1 MLTRTG
7 IPRAIVMASLAAVVL
22 SVALVLAPAT
32 ATAQQIAQGD
42 DDANLITPSSVGP
55 AVVGST
61 LTELTDQLGSEFE
74 VGDQVRITVDFDGH
88 VVTRDGSVEF
98 RAVRA
103 SEPDDELSLFIISGD
118 TLRTAEGVGPGT
130 TIEEAEEIY
139 GDATL
144 TWDPD
149 QEGREFVSFENQPE
163 GRIQFRTPGIA
174 GTNVGIYEDDEFE
187 TNEYED
193 GATIAAIWI
202 SCVPGDD
209 CPDASAAGA
218 AADDTDDD
226 EAPGNTD
233 EGPGDDDDAEAD
245 EEADATTDDDAEADD
260 DADAEAD
267 EEADAATDDDADE
280 EADAATDDDA
290 ADDPAEAEDPATELD
305 RLPNT
310 GATEIVLLTVAAL
323 LMLIGGA
330 LATIQRRYLAPSWL
344 R

>member
-1 MLTRTG
+1 MLTRTD
-7 IPRAIVMASLAAVVL
+7 IPRAIVVAFLAAVVL
-22 SVALVLAPAT
+22 SIALVLAPAT
-32 ATAQQIAQGD
+32 ATAQQLAQGE

-55 AVVGST
+55 ALVGAT
-61 LTELTDQLGSEFE
+61 LAELTEQLGSDFE

-103 SEPDDELSLFIISGD
+103 SEPDDELSLFIISGN

-144 TWDPD
+144 NWDPD

-174 GTNVGIYEDDEFE
+174 GTNVGIYEDGEFE
-187 TNEYED
+187 TTEYED
-193 GATIAAIWI
+193 GAAIAAIWI

-209 CPDASAAGA
+209 CPDASSTTA
-218 AADDTDDD
+218 AADDTDEAADGD
-226 EAPGNTD
+226 EGDGDAPGNTD
-233 EGPGDDDDAEAD
+233 EGPGDDADSDDEAQADDDEAD
-245 EEADATTDDDAEADD
+245 DDEADD
-260 DADAEAD
+260 DAATNDN
-267 EEADAATDDDADE
+267 AAGN
-280 EADAATDDDA
+280 
-290 ADDPAEAEDPATELD
+290 DPAEELD

-310 GATEIVLLTVAAL
+310 GATEIVLLTIAAL
-323 LMLIGGA
+323 LVLIGGA